1 MKNQPV
7 KVVKAQVF
15 RLAFSGGLKSH
26 SREKLSI
33 KSDGHFEL
41 DLPDSIRFF
50 SAGDIIMIYNDNKM
64 TANIYIYQC
73 IYIYVCVCVI
83 MRFGK
88 NITEVTKQSW
98 RIAATVLSF
107 S

>member
-7 KVVKAQVF
+7 IAQVF

-73 IYIYVCVCVI
+73 IYIYVCVCNNAVWQKYNRSNKTELENCCNCVI
-83 MRFGK
+83 LFLM
-88 NITEVTKQSW
+88 
-98 RIAATVLSF
+98 
-107 S
+107 